1 MKEICKCCG
10 QEIPNKDDISY
21 SQHKL
26 YRSFLLPALTEAL
39 GESNNQYCHEFILK
53 PEFIYRQTGEYYYKV
68 EKFDDIPVKHQ
79 NSARIL
85 SGYIYAESPVVKECI
100 IYGYVPSMAAFTKK
114 ETKEYFIYCET
125 MLEEIGGQIP
135 TDSNQEYKQ
144 LRERV
149 LK

>member
-1 MKEICKCCG
+1 M
-10 QEIPNKDDISY
+10 
-21 SQHKL
+21 
-26 YRSFLLPALTEAL
+26 LLPALTEAL

-53 PEFIYRQTGEYYYKV
+53 PEWIYRQTGEYYYQV
-68 EKFDDIPVKHQ
+68 NKFDDIPVKHQ
-79 NSARIL
+79 SSARIL
-85 SGYIYAESPVVKECI
+85 SDYIYAESPVVKECI

-114 ETKEYFIYCET
+114 ETKEYFLYCET

-144 LRERV
+144 LRERI